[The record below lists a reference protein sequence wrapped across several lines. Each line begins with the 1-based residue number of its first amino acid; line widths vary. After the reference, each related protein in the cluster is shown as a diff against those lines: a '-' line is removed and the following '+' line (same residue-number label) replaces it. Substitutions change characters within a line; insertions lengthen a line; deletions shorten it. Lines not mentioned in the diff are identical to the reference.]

1 MKKLFTFF
9 ALTAIASLFAV
20 SCKDITPTPDGPGAI
35 TAPTLTVTPSAAV
48 IDVDSDETALTF
60 NWNDVAA
67 DGITPVYSFQV
78 TKEGDSDFSAGT
90 AFECDG
96 TKKAFSHA
104 EIAALA
110 QEIGASLDKGF
121 NLMAR
126 VRVTDKNDKNI
137 TPAVS
142 NVVTAAV
149 SKAQFPLENLYP
161 IGEATPYGWSQDKTV
176 AMERNGNIFTW
187 EGHLYAGGEFKFLLQ
202 NDGNWWPGLVNA
214 SNDDP
219 YTFNPVIRMED
230 GADYKFKVDKEGK
243 YLITIDATNTND
255 IKMTA
260 EFLGEDTQEL
270 VIEELIIL
278 GSATNTGWSLDDAVA
293 FTKNGDIYTWE
304 GYLSDSGEF
313 RFPCQR
319 DWWPGLMIPADGG
332 TSGTLIR
339 GNSDGDKVV
348 YNVEEPGNYR
358 ITINAKD
365 LSYTIEFLGA
375 PEPSEFI
382 NLYMSGDATAFGYTT
397 SMNDVN
403 RLKPET
409 PDKYIWGGDLK
420 ASGKFK
426 FQTKAD
432 WIPSYNRDATSD
444 NPWKMVLRNTYDDP
458 DEQFTV
464 EADGTYIVEANL
476 ITMKANVTPVEG
488 IYVLGGATETGWSLD
503 NMAAFTRNGNIYT
516 WEGILKPN
524 EEFRFPLQKKSNAW
538 WPCLMVA
545 EDGESLVIGYG
556 DDDKT
561 AYKIQ
566 SDYPAP
572 GFTVV
577 INLDSMKCT
586 ITPNEN

>member
-48 IDVDSDETALTF
+48 INVDSDETALTF

-260 EFLGEDTQEL
+260 EFLEDDVQEL
-270 VIEELIIL
+270 VVEELYII
-278 GSATNTGWSLDDAVA
+278 GGATKTGWSLDAAEA
-293 FTKNGDIYTWE
+293 FTKDGDVFTWE

-313 RFPCQR
+313 RFPCQK
-319 DWWPGLMIPADGG
+319 DWWPSLMIPADGG
-332 TSGTLIR
+332 TSGTIIR

-348 YNVEEPGNYR
+348 YDVDEPGNYR
-358 ITINAKD
+358 ITINAKEMT
-365 LSYTIEFLGA
+365 YTLEFLGSV
-375 PEPSEFI
+375 EPSEYAT
-382 NLYMSGDATAFGYTT
+382 LYMCGDATPYGWSTAMTEA
-397 SMNDVN
+397 SQ
-403 RLKPET
+403 LKPET
-409 PDKYIWGGDLK
+409 SDKYIWGGALN
-420 ASGKFK
+420 STGTFK
-426 FQTKAD
+426 FLTKAD
-432 WIPSYNRDATSD
+432 WAPSYNRDASASD
-444 NPWKMVLRNTYDDP
+444 YWTLTYRENYDQP
-458 DEQFTV
+458 DEQFKV
-464 EADGTYIVEANL
+464 EADGTYIVEAN
-476 ITMKANVTPVEG
+476 IYTMKLAVNLVEG
-488 IYVLGGATETGWSLD
+488 LYILGGATDTSWSLD
-503 NMAAFTRNGNIYT
+503 DMAALTKDGNKYT
-516 WEGILKPN
+516 ISCNLKAG
-524 EEFRFPLQKKSNAW
+524 EEFRFPLQKKSNVW

-556 DDDKT
+556 DSDKIVYT
-561 AYKIQ
+561 LTEGGSY
-566 SDYPAP
+566 
-572 GFTVV
+572 TVTV
-577 INLDSMKCT
+577 DLDTMKCSFAK
-586 ITPNEN
+586 